1 MTEADIV
8 DDGGQAGGAPLH
20 ARGHL
25 ADDRL
30 HAAHSLTLISVQLHP
45 QLALFSVHTVGVKDV
60 AHSVLHRS
68 VCCDQLR
75 SSSSWASLLTRR
87 TRHNTTWT
95 ERGADM

>member
-45 QLALFSVHTVGVKDV
+45 QLALFSVHFT
-60 AHSVLHRS
+60 
-68 VCCDQLR
+68 
-75 SSSSWASLLTRR
+75 LL
-87 TRHNTTWT
+87 
-95 ERGADM
+95 G

>member
-45 QLALFSVHTVGVKDV
+45 QLALFSVHFTMLG
-60 AHSVLHRS
+60 
-68 VCCDQLR
+68 
-75 SSSSWASLLTRR
+75 
-87 TRHNTTWT
+87 
-95 ERGADM
+95 

>member
-30 HAAHSLTLISVQLHP
+30 HAAHLLGLSLVSGCIHNWHCSVFTLL
-45 QLALFSVHTVGVKDV
+45 G
-60 AHSVLHRS
+60 
-68 VCCDQLR
+68 
-75 SSSSWASLLTRR
+75 
-87 TRHNTTWT
+87 
-95 ERGADM
+95 